1 MLNIKENEFSALTE
15 EQGTK
20 VQTALQGSLPAGC
33 VHYFLPLLV
42 SKKVEIN
49 GEIKES
55 IQAPV
60 ISVDPK
66 GVETVEMR
74 AIGGLNRTHAKAIFT
89 TRRPKREDFVS
100 QYNNFDAT
108 NTLLSCIHK
117 CMFTG
122 IEAGPIVKVVRPTF
136 AETQDGLKP
145 VFLRY
150 GEDINSPDVLVD
162 KIFKADENKFV
173 NEVGMTTYKAAA
185 KQLLS
190 KEQITERYETIK
202 AELIDKNVLSAEA
215 AEAWAIKA

>member
-15 EQGTK
+15 EQGAK
-20 VQTALQGSLPAGC
+20 VQSALQGSLPAGC

-49 GEIKES
+49 GELKES

-60 ISVDPK
+60 ISVDAK

-74 AIGGLNRTHAKAIFT
+74 AIGGLNRTHAKATFT

-100 QYNNFDAT
+100 QYRNFDGT

-117 CMFTG
+117 CMYTG
-122 IEAGPIVKVVRPTF
+122 IEQSSVVKVVRPTF
-136 AETQDGLKP
+136 AQTQDGLKP

-150 GEDINSPDVLVD
+150 NEDINSPEVLVE
-162 KIFKADENKFV
+162 KIFKAEDNKFV
-173 NEVGMTTYKAAA
+173 NEVGMTTYKEAA
-185 KQLLS
+185 KQLLT
-190 KEQITERYETIK
+190 KEKIDERYETIK
-202 AELIDKNVLSAEA
+202 AELIEKGVLTAEA